1 MFHST
6 DNIVELR
13 KYNFIR
19 HPGSDIEI
27 YDSDSKKIGVISED
41 GRVISPTFGQE
52 VNVEIISDF
61 EKFKLSD
68 PEFLVYAP
76 NALSEQFDYA
86 ERRMRRD
93 DIRDIYIRV
102 MQGCLMI
109 RAKSAMKDMFN
120 PGVANQQIDN
130 IINWLMST
138 DFFVAPASTKY
149 HDSYSGGLVDHSL
162 RVAIEAIRLLDLPK
176 FNNIDIAS
184 AVLCA
189 LVHDWCKI
197 NKYEAYQ
204 RNVKNDETGCWERV
218 ASYRYKDDIMIP
230 LGHGEASMYMAMK
243 MIKLSID
250 EACAI
255 RHHMGAWAEQGS
267 YNVNDLQYANE
278 HFPLVLLLQF
288 ADQLSLVNY

>member
-13 KYNFIR
+13 NYNFIR

-27 YDSDSKKIGVISED
+27 YDRDSNKIGVISED
-41 GRVISPTFGQE
+41 GRVVSPTLGQD
-52 VNVEIISDF
+52 VNIEIMSDF

-68 PEFLVYAP
+68 PEYLVYAP
-76 NALSEQFDYA
+76 NALSEQFDEA
-86 ERRMRRD
+86 KRRMSRD
-93 DIRDIYIRV
+93 DIRDLYIRV

-109 RAKSAMKDMFN
+109 RAKSAMKDKFN
-120 PGVANQQIDN
+120 PDLANQQIDN
-130 IINWLMST
+130 IINWLIST

-149 HDSYSGGLVDHSL
+149 HDSYAGGLVDHSL
-162 RVAIEAIRLLDLPK
+162 KVTIEAIRLLEIPK
-176 FNNIDIAS
+176 FRNLDIAS

-197 NKYEAYQ
+197 NKYEEYQ
-204 RNVKNDETGCWERV
+204 RNVKNDKTGSWERI

-278 HFPLVLLLQF
+278 NFPLVLLIQF
-288 ADQLSLVNY
+288 ADQLALVKY